1 MNTGNMGWTI
11 RVLQKMAKDSRACR
25 ELVEGLCSVDMI
37 FGNERKKKSRRRR
50 ICIHATSQL
59 PFHGNMY
66 EFMCCL
72 SMPGY
77 KTVKSFL
84 SMSSSIS
91 FPINLTDCYNVPF
104 LLFS

>member
-77 KTVKSFL
+77 KTQKFSL
-84 SMSSSIS
+84 
-91 FPINLTDCYNVPF
+91 NVF
-104 LLFS
+104 FYLFSH